1 MESKVIAREEY
12 RKTQY
17 YKDSIK
23 LIKEFTDE
31 FLEGNI
37 NKLKTFCFENLQG
50 NKKYG
55 NYGATSGKR
64 SFDCDDTE
72 LARSIYCVVWGY
84 IFNIKA
90 EDIGPWNSNKT
101 PYRGDTM
108 NSFKTL
114 FGNDKN
120 AGFAYRAKF
129 YGIDE
134 DVKLW
139 KNIMG
144 FKYQYHTIGNFI
156 LIPNKGNVN
165 VLRGNFFRFKD
176 YFDLFL
182 LEIQEYK
189 KAPYIKYEK
198 GVKWALTQ
206 NSFYTQYSMKEMKE
220 IFYLDDYFDNEV
232 PKEFIGISKK
242 DRLKITANKEAR
254 INKKT
259 NQQRSNYFSEE
270 EYIKLVNEYITKSE
284 IVIANRADKIVE
296 AIKVE
301 LKEATKI
308 GIL

>member
-1 MESKVIAREEY
+1 MIAKEEY

-17 YKDSIK
+17 YKESIR
-23 LIKEFTDE
+23 LINDFVNE

-37 NKLKTFCFENLQG
+37 NRLKTFCFDSLEG
-50 NKKYG
+50 NEKYG
-55 NYGATSGKR
+55 KPSMIKGRWN
-64 SFDCDDTE
+64 FDCDDTG
-72 LARSIYCVVWGY
+72 LARAIYCVVWGY
-84 IFNIKA
+84 VFNLKSN
-90 EDIGPWNSNKT
+90 EIGPWNSNRI

-108 NSFKTL
+108 NSFNTL

-120 AGFAYRAKF
+120 GGFAYRAKF
-129 YGIDE
+129 YGLDE
-134 DVKLW
+134 DIKIW

-156 LIPNKGNVN
+156 LIANKGNVN

-182 LEIQEYK
+182 LEIKEYK
-189 KAPYIKYEK
+189 KTSHLKYEK
-198 GVKWALTQ
+198 GVKGALKQ

-220 IFYLDDYFDNEV
+220 IFYLDDYFDNEN

-242 DRLKITANKEAR
+242 DRLKITASKEAR

-259 NQQRSNYFSEE
+259 NKQKSNYFSEH
-270 EYIKLVNEYITKSE
+270 EYKQLANEYITKSE
-284 IVIANRADKIVE
+284 EVIANRADKIIEVLKE
-296 AIKVE
+296 E
-301 LKEATKI
+301 LKESANT